1 VFDGLGKYI
10 HCIRSCHLSSRPGW
24 STRVSSRTARATQRN
39 PVSKKPKGGK
49 ILPSVSFSFSFP
61 NFDVISFCVCGVHC
75 LATMSRLVFYRTKN
89 MSILTVLMILEEFF
103 QFLLTEFH
111 ATVGFS
117 RTLKN
122 FFCIPNLLN
131 VSVMKIVLSF
141 VELLISQIDFDSSSF
156 CII

>member
-1 VFDGLGKYI
+1 
-10 HCIRSCHLSSRPGW
+10 
-24 STRVSSRTARATQRN
+24 
-39 PVSKKPKGGK
+39 
-49 ILPSVSFSFSFP
+49 
-61 NFDVISFCVCGVHC
+61 
-75 LATMSRLVFYRTKN
+75 
-89 MSILTVLMILEEFF
+89 MILEEFF

-111 ATVGFS
+111 AIVGFS

-141 VELLISQIDFDSSSF
+141 VELLTSQIDFDSSSF